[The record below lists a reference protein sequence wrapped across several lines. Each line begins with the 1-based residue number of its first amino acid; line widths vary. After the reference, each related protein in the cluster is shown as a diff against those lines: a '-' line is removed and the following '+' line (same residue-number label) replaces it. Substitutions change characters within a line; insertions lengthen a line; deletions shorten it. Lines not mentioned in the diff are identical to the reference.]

1 MSASSVHCRNSKSN
15 SLRTWRCLRPGDSC
29 LPVHSFVVM
38 SSSARHVAICFRDP
52 SGVSRSPARPLRLA
66 PVSLQTDKAI
76 WRITSGG
83 CGPEFLLEAIG
94 QFVFA
99 QDLSN
104 SEERLKE
111 GITPSQGIRDQ
122 KKKKNHSIDLC
133 NLQMSTIC
141 DNLKSCVYFMSVIFL
156 CTLSV
161 LFFTFLKWVFGTQ
174 DYYFLLMSWNGLFL
188 LQTHGLELLQW

>member
-111 GITPSQGIRDQ
+111 GNNPKPRDKRPKKTALIFATCKWAQYVTP
-122 KKKKNHSIDLC
+122 
-133 NLQMSTIC
+133 
-141 DNLKSCVYFMSVIFL
+141 
-156 CTLSV
+156 LSPVFILWV
-161 LFFTFLKWVFGTQ
+161 LSFYAL
-174 DYYFLLMSWNGLFL
+174 
-188 LQTHGLELLQW
+188 